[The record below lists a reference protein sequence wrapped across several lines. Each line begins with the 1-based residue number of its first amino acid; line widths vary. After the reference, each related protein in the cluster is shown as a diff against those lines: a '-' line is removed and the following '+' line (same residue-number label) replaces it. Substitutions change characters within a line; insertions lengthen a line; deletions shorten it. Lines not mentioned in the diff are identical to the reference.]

1 MKGETMEFKLRMKQD
16 VLRQF
21 NLTEEQFYNISKKMI
36 MRHPFERWIIKR
48 LAQNGQQ
55 VVYVRL
61 EYVHWLS
68 EVYFSNKYYLDAEIE
83 FFQKQVLRLENEL
96 NISHYE
102 FNYEDMSLID
112 LREYFGKSKSVIGV
126 AVNRMEKRNNKSYKY
141 IKDGRVMIS
150 KEGVK
155 WLNEKY
161 FRKQYLKDLEFYK
174 IELQK
179 RKRKMNGYPEWES
192 F

>member
-1 MKGETMEFKLRMKQD
+1 MEFKLKMKWD
-16 VLRQF
+16 VLREF
-21 NLTEEQFYNISKKMI
+21 KLTEEQFYNISKKMI
-36 MRHPFERWIIKR
+36 KRHPYERWIIRK
-48 LAQNGQQ
+48 LAQNGER
-55 VVYVRL
+55 VVYVRV
-61 EYVHWLS
+61 EYVEWLK

-83 FFQKQVLRLENEL
+83 FFQKQVLRLEQEL
-96 NISHYE
+96 NISHYD
-102 FNYEDMSLID
+102 FNYKDMSLVD
-112 LREYFGKSKSVIGV
+112 LRKYFGKSKNAIGV

-141 IKDGRVMIS
+141 IKDGKVMIS

-179 RKRKMNGYPEWES
+179 RKRQLSGYPE

>member
-1 MKGETMEFKLRMKQD
+1 MEFKLKMKWD
-16 VLRQF
+16 VLREF
-21 NLTEEQFYNISKKMI
+21 KLTEEQFYNISKKMI
-36 MRHPFERWIIKR
+36 KRHPYERWIIRK
-48 LAQNGQQ
+48 LAQNGER
-55 VVYVRL
+55 VVYVRV
-61 EYVHWLS
+61 EYVEWLK

-83 FFQKQVLRLENEL
+83 FFQKQVLRLEQEL
-96 NISHYE
+96 NISHYD
-102 FNYEDMSLID
+102 FNYKDMSLVD
-112 LREYFGKSKSVIGV
+112 LREYFGKSKNAIGV

-141 IKDGRVMIS
+141 IKDGKVIIS

-179 RKRKMNGYPEWES
+179 RKRQLSGYPE

>member
-1 MKGETMEFKLRMKQD
+1 MEFKLKMKWD
-16 VLRQF
+16 VLREF
-21 NLTEEQFYNISKKMI
+21 KLTEEQFYNISKKMI
-36 MRHPFERWIIKR
+36 KRHPYERWIIRK
-48 LAQNGQQ
+48 LAQNGER

-61 EYVHWLS
+61 EYVEWLK

-83 FFQKQVLRLENEL
+83 FFQKQVLRLEQEL
-96 NISHYE
+96 NISHYD
-102 FNYEDMSLID
+102 FNYKDMSLVD
-112 LREYFGKSKSVIGV
+112 LREYFGKSKNAIGV

-141 IKDGRVMIS
+141 IKDGKVMIS

-179 RKRKMNGYPEWES
+179 RKRQLSGYPE

>member
-1 MKGETMEFKLRMKQD
+1 MEFKLKMKWD
-16 VLRQF
+16 VLREF
-21 NLTEEQFYNISKKMI
+21 KLTEEQFYNISKKMI
-36 MRHPFERWIIKR
+36 KRHPYERWIIRK
-48 LAQNGQQ
+48 LAQNGER

-61 EYVHWLS
+61 EYVEWLK

-83 FFQKQVLRLENEL
+83 FFQKQVLRLEQEL
-96 NISHYE
+96 NISHYD
-102 FNYEDMSLID
+102 FNYKDMSLVD
-112 LREYFGKSKSVIGV
+112 LRKYFGKSKNAIGV
-126 AVNRMEKRNNKSYKY
+126 SVNRMEKRNNKSYKY
-141 IKDGRVMIS
+141 IKDGKVMVS

-179 RKRKMNGYPEWES
+179 RKRQLSGYPE

>member
-1 MKGETMEFKLRMKQD
+1 MEFKLKMKWD
-16 VLRQF
+16 VLREF
-21 NLTEEQFYNISKKMI
+21 KLTEEQFYNISKKMI
-36 MRHPFERWIIKR
+36 KRHPYERWIFRK
-48 LAQNGQQ
+48 LAQNGER
-55 VVYVRL
+55 VVYVRV
-61 EYVHWLS
+61 EYVEWLK

-83 FFQKQVLRLENEL
+83 FFQKQVLRLEQEL
-96 NISHYE
+96 NISHYD
-102 FNYEDMSLID
+102 FNYKDMSLVD
-112 LREYFGKSKSVIGV
+112 LREYFGKSKNAIGV

-141 IKDGRVMIS
+141 IKDGKVIIS

-179 RKRKMNGYPEWES
+179 RKRQLSGYPE

>member
-1 MKGETMEFKLRMKQD
+1 MEFKLKMKWD
-16 VLRQF
+16 VLREF
-21 NLTEEQFYNISKKMI
+21 KLTEEQFYNISKKMI
-36 MRHPFERWIIKR
+36 KRHPYERWIIRK
-48 LAQNGQQ
+48 LAQNGER
-55 VVYVRL
+55 VVYVRV
-61 EYVHWLS
+61 EYVEWLK

-83 FFQKQVLRLENEL
+83 FFQKQVLRLEQEL
-96 NISHYE
+96 NISHYD
-102 FNYEDMSLID
+102 FNYNDMSLVD
-112 LREYFGKSKSVIGV
+112 LREYFGKSKNAIGV

-141 IKDGRVMIS
+141 IKDGKVMVS

-179 RKRKMNGYPEWES
+179 RKRQLSGYPE

>member
-1 MKGETMEFKLRMKQD
+1 MEFKLKMKWD
-16 VLRQF
+16 VLREF
-21 NLTEEQFYNISKKMI
+21 KLTEEQFYSISKKMI
-36 MRHPFERWIIKR
+36 KRHPYERWIIRK
-48 LAQNGQQ
+48 LAQNGER
-55 VVYVRL
+55 VVYVRV
-61 EYVHWLS
+61 EYVEWLK

-83 FFQKQVLRLENEL
+83 FFQKQVLRLEQEL
-96 NISHYE
+96 NISHYD
-102 FNYEDMSLID
+102 FNYKDMSLVD
-112 LREYFGKSKSVIGV
+112 LREYFGKSKNAIGV
-126 AVNRMEKRNNKSYKY
+126 AVNRMKKRNNKSYKY
-141 IKDGRVMIS
+141 IKDGKVMIS

-179 RKRKMNGYPEWES
+179 RKRQLSGYPE

>member
-1 MKGETMEFKLRMKQD
+1 MEFKLRMKYD
-16 VLRQF
+16 ILREF

-36 MRHPFERWIIKR
+36 KRHPYERWIIKK
-48 LAQNGQQ
+48 LAQNGEH
-55 VVYVRL
+55 VVYVRV
-61 EYVHWLS
+61 EYVEWLR
-68 EVYFSNKYYLDAEIE
+68 EVYFSDKYYLDAEIE
-83 FFQKQVLRLENEL
+83 FFEKQVLRLEQEL
-96 NISHYE
+96 NISHYD
-102 FNYEDMSLID
+102 FDYKDMFLID
-112 LREYFGKSKSVIGV
+112 LRKYFGKSKNSIGV
-126 AVNRMEKRNNKSYKY
+126 AVNRTEKRNNKSYKY
-141 IKDGRVMIS
+141 IKDGKVMIT

-179 RKRKMNGYPEWES
+179 RKRQLSGYPE

>member
-1 MKGETMEFKLRMKQD
+1 MEFKLKMKWD
-16 VLRQF
+16 VLREF
-21 NLTEEQFYNISKKMI
+21 KLTEEQFYNISKKMI
-36 MRHPFERWIIKR
+36 KRHPYERWIIRK
-48 LAQNGQQ
+48 LAQNGER
-55 VVYVRL
+55 VVYVRV
-61 EYVHWLS
+61 EYVEWLK

-83 FFQKQVLRLENEL
+83 FFQKQVLRLEQEL
-96 NISHYE
+96 NISHYD
-102 FNYEDMSLID
+102 FNYKDMSLVD
-112 LREYFGKSKSVIGV
+112 LRKYFGKSKNAIGV
-126 AVNRMEKRNNKSYKY
+126 SVNRMEKRNNKSYKY
-141 IKDGRVMIS
+141 IKDGKVMIS

-179 RKRKMNGYPEWES
+179 RKRQLSGYPE

>member
-1 MKGETMEFKLRMKQD
+1 MEFKLKMKWD
-16 VLRQF
+16 VLREF
-21 NLTEEQFYNISKKMI
+21 KLTEEQFYNISKKMI
-36 MRHPFERWIIKR
+36 KRHPYERWIIRK
-48 LAQNGQQ
+48 LAQNGER
-55 VVYVRL
+55 VVYVRV
-61 EYVHWLS
+61 EYVEWLK

-83 FFQKQVLRLENEL
+83 FFQKQVLRLEQEL
-96 NISHYE
+96 NISHYD
-102 FNYEDMSLID
+102 FNYKDMSLVD
-112 LREYFGKSKSVIGV
+112 LREYFGKSKNAIGV
-126 AVNRMEKRNNKSYKY
+126 AVNRMEKRSNKSYKY
-141 IKDGRVMIS
+141 IKDGKVIIS

-179 RKRKMNGYPEWES
+179 RKRQLSGYPE

>member
-1 MKGETMEFKLRMKQD
+1 MEFKLKMKWD
-16 VLRQF
+16 VLREF
-21 NLTEEQFYNISKKMI
+21 KLTEEQFYNISKKMI
-36 MRHPFERWIIKR
+36 KRHPYERWIIRK
-48 LAQNGQQ
+48 LAQNGER
-55 VVYVRL
+55 VVYVRV
-61 EYVHWLS
+61 EYVEWLK

-83 FFQKQVLRLENEL
+83 FFQKQVLRLEQEL
-96 NISHYE
+96 NISHYD
-102 FNYEDMSLID
+102 FNYKDMSLVD
-112 LREYFGKSKSVIGV
+112 LRKYFGKSKNAIGV

-141 IKDGRVMIS
+141 IKEGKVMIS

-179 RKRKMNGYPEWES
+179 RKRQLSGYPE

>member
-1 MKGETMEFKLRMKQD
+1 MEFKLKMKWD
-16 VLRQF
+16 VLREF
-21 NLTEEQFYNISKKMI
+21 KLTEEQFYNISKKMI
-36 MRHPFERWIIKR
+36 KRHPYERWIIRK
-48 LAQNGQQ
+48 LAQNGER
-55 VVYVRL
+55 VVYVRV
-61 EYVHWLS
+61 EYVEWLK

-83 FFQKQVLRLENEL
+83 FFQKQVLRLEQEL
-96 NISHYE
+96 NISHYD
-102 FNYEDMSLID
+102 FNYKDMSLVD
-112 LREYFGKSKSVIGV
+112 LREYFGKSKNAIGV
-126 AVNRMEKRNNKSYKY
+126 AVNRMEKRNSKSYKY
-141 IKDGRVMIS
+141 IKDGKVMVS

-179 RKRKMNGYPEWES
+179 RKRQLSGYPE

>member
-1 MKGETMEFKLRMKQD
+1 MEFKLKMKWD
-16 VLRQF
+16 VLREF
-21 NLTEEQFYNISKKMI
+21 KLTEEQFYNISKKMI
-36 MRHPFERWIIKR
+36 KRHPYERWIIRK
-48 LAQNGQQ
+48 LAQNGER
-55 VVYVRL
+55 VVYVRV
-61 EYVHWLS
+61 EYVEWLK

-83 FFQKQVLRLENEL
+83 FFQKQVLRLEQEL
-96 NISHYE
+96 NISHYD
-102 FNYEDMSLID
+102 FNYKDMSLVD
-112 LREYFGKSKSVIGV
+112 LREYFGKSKNAIGV

-141 IKDGRVMIS
+141 IKDGKVMVS

-179 RKRKMNGYPEWES
+179 RKRQLSGYPE

>member
-1 MKGETMEFKLRMKQD
+1 MEFKLKMKWD
-16 VLRQF
+16 VLREF
-21 NLTEEQFYNISKKMI
+21 KLTEEQFYNISKKMI
-36 MRHPFERWIIKR
+36 KRHPYERWIIRK
-48 LAQNGQQ
+48 LAQNGER
-55 VVYVRL
+55 VVYVRV
-61 EYVHWLS
+61 EYVEWLK

-83 FFQKQVLRLENEL
+83 FFQKQVLRLEQEL
-96 NISHYE
+96 NISHYD
-102 FNYEDMSLID
+102 FNYKDMSLVD
-112 LREYFGKSKSVIGV
+112 LREYFGKSKNAIGV

-141 IKDGRVMIS
+141 IKEGKVMIS

-179 RKRKMNGYPEWES
+179 RKRQLSGYPE

>member
-1 MKGETMEFKLRMKQD
+1 MEFKLKMKWD
-16 VLRQF
+16 VLREF
-21 NLTEEQFYNISKKMI
+21 KLTEEQFYNISKKMI
-36 MRHPFERWIIKR
+36 KRHPYERWIIRK
-48 LAQNGQQ
+48 LAQNGER
-55 VVYVRL
+55 VVYVRV
-61 EYVHWLS
+61 EYVEWLK

-83 FFQKQVLRLENEL
+83 FFQKQVLRLEQEL
-96 NISHYE
+96 NISHYD
-102 FNYEDMSLID
+102 FNYKDMSLVD
-112 LREYFGKSKSVIGV
+112 LREYFGKSKNAIGV
-126 AVNRMEKRNNKSYKY
+126 AVNRMEKRNSKSYKY
-141 IKDGRVMIS
+141 IKDGKVMVT

-179 RKRKMNGYPEWES
+179 RKRQLSGYPE

>member
-1 MKGETMEFKLRMKQD
+1 MEFKLKMKWD
-16 VLRQF
+16 VLREF
-21 NLTEEQFYNISKKMI
+21 KLTEEQFYSISKKMI
-36 MRHPFERWIIKR
+36 KRHPYERWIIRK
-48 LAQNGQQ
+48 LAQNGER
-55 VVYVRL
+55 VVYVRV
-61 EYVHWLS
+61 EYVEWLK

-83 FFQKQVLRLENEL
+83 FFQKQVLRLEQEL
-96 NISHYE
+96 NISHYD
-102 FNYEDMSLID
+102 FNYKDMSLVD
-112 LREYFGKSKSVIGV
+112 LREYFGKSKNAIGV

-141 IKDGRVMIS
+141 IKDGKVMIS

-179 RKRKMNGYPEWES
+179 RKRQLSGYPE

>member
-1 MKGETMEFKLRMKQD
+1 MEFKLKMKWD
-16 VLRQF
+16 VLREF
-21 NLTEEQFYNISKKMI
+21 KLTEEQFYNISKKMI
-36 MRHPFERWIIKR
+36 KRHPYERWIIRK
-48 LAQNGQQ
+48 LAQNGER

-61 EYVHWLS
+61 EYVEWLK

-83 FFQKQVLRLENEL
+83 FFQKQVLRLEQEL
-96 NISHYE
+96 NISHYD
-102 FNYEDMSLID
+102 FNYKDMSLVD
-112 LREYFGKSKSVIGV
+112 LRKYFGKSKNAIGV
-126 AVNRMEKRNNKSYKY
+126 SVNRMEKRNNKSYKY
-141 IKDGRVMIS
+141 IKDGKVMIS

-179 RKRKMNGYPEWES
+179 RKRQLSGYPE

>member
-1 MKGETMEFKLRMKQD
+1 MEFKLKMKWD
-16 VLRQF
+16 VLREF
-21 NLTEEQFYNISKKMI
+21 KLTEEQFYNISKKMI
-36 MRHPFERWIIKR
+36 KRHPYERWIIRK
-48 LAQNGQQ
+48 LAQNGER
-55 VVYVRL
+55 VVYVRV
-61 EYVHWLS
+61 EYVEWLK

-83 FFQKQVLRLENEL
+83 FFQKQVLRLEQEL
-96 NISHYE
+96 NISHYD
-102 FNYEDMSLID
+102 FNYNDMSLVD
-112 LREYFGKSKSVIGV
+112 LREYFGKSKNAIGV
-126 AVNRMEKRNNKSYKY
+126 AVNRMEKRNSKSYKY
-141 IKDGRVMIS
+141 IKDGKVMVS

-179 RKRKMNGYPEWES
+179 RKRQLSGYPE

>member
-1 MKGETMEFKLRMKQD
+1 MEFKLKMKWD
-16 VLRQF
+16 VLREF
-21 NLTEEQFYNISKKMI
+21 KLTEEQFYNISKKMI
-36 MRHPFERWIIKR
+36 KRHPYERWIIRK
-48 LAQNGQQ
+48 LAQNGEC
-55 VVYVRL
+55 VVYVRV
-61 EYVHWLS
+61 EYVEWLK

-83 FFQKQVLRLENEL
+83 FFQKQVLRLEQEL
-96 NISHYE
+96 NISHYD
-102 FNYEDMSLID
+102 FNYNDMSLVD
-112 LREYFGKSKSVIGV
+112 LREYFGKSKNAIGV
-126 AVNRMEKRNNKSYKY
+126 AVNRMEKRNSKSYKY
-141 IKDGRVMIS
+141 IKDGKVMVS

-179 RKRKMNGYPEWES
+179 RKRQLSGYPE

>member
-1 MKGETMEFKLRMKQD
+1 MEFKLKMKWD
-16 VLRQF
+16 VLREF
-21 NLTEEQFYNISKKMI
+21 KLTEEQFYNISKKMI
-36 MRHPFERWIIKR
+36 KRHPYERWIIRK
-48 LAQNGQQ
+48 LAQNGER
-55 VVYVRL
+55 VVYVRV
-61 EYVHWLS
+61 EYVEWLK

-83 FFQKQVLRLENEL
+83 FFQKQVLRLEQEL
-96 NISHYE
+96 NISHYD
-102 FNYEDMSLID
+102 FNYKDMSLID
-112 LREYFGKSKSVIGV
+112 LRAYFGKSKNAIGV
-126 AVNRMEKRNNKSYKY
+126 AVNRMEKRSNKSYKY
-141 IKDGRVMIS
+141 IKDGKVIIS

-179 RKRKMNGYPEWES
+179 RKRQLSGYPE

>member
-1 MKGETMEFKLRMKQD
+1 MEFKLKMKWD
-16 VLRQF
+16 VLREF
-21 NLTEEQFYNISKKMI
+21 KLTEEQFYNISKKMI
-36 MRHPFERWIIKR
+36 KRHPYERWIIRK
-48 LAQNGQQ
+48 LAQNGER
-55 VVYVRL
+55 VVYVRV
-61 EYVHWLS
+61 EYVEWLK
-68 EVYFSNKYYLDAEIE
+68 EVYFSDKYYLDAEIE
-83 FFQKQVLRLENEL
+83 FFQKQVLRLEQEL
-96 NISHYE
+96 NISHYD
-102 FNYEDMSLID
+102 FNYNDMSLVD
-112 LREYFGKSKSVIGV
+112 LRAYFGKSKNAIGV

-141 IKDGRVMIS
+141 IKDGKVMVS

-179 RKRKMNGYPEWES
+179 RKRQLSGYPE

>member
-1 MKGETMEFKLRMKQD
+1 MEFKLKMKWD
-16 VLRQF
+16 VLREF

-36 MRHPFERWIIKR
+36 KRHPYERWIIRK
-48 LAQNGQQ
+48 LAQNGER
-55 VVYVRL
+55 VVYVRV
-61 EYVHWLS
+61 EYVEWLK

-83 FFQKQVLRLENEL
+83 FFQKQVLRLEQEL
-96 NISHYE
+96 NISHYD
-102 FNYEDMSLID
+102 FNYKDISLVD
-112 LREYFGKSKSVIGV
+112 LRAYFGKSKNAIGV
-126 AVNRMEKRNNKSYKY
+126 AVNRMEKRSNKSYKY
-141 IKDGRVMIS
+141 IKDGKVMIS

-179 RKRKMNGYPEWES
+179 RKRQLSGYPE

>member
-1 MKGETMEFKLRMKQD
+1 MEFKLKMKWD
-16 VLRQF
+16 VLREF
-21 NLTEEQFYNISKKMI
+21 KLTEEQFYNISKKMI
-36 MRHPFERWIIKR
+36 KRHPYERWIIRK
-48 LAQNGQQ
+48 LAQNGER
-55 VVYVRL
+55 VVYVRV
-61 EYVHWLS
+61 EYVEWLK

-83 FFQKQVLRLENEL
+83 FFQKQVLRLEQEL
-96 NISHYE
+96 NISHYD
-102 FNYEDMSLID
+102 FNYKDMSLVD
-112 LREYFGKSKSVIGV
+112 LREYFGKSKNAIGV

-141 IKDGRVMIS
+141 IKDGKVMIS

-179 RKRKMNGYPEWES
+179 RKRQLSGYPE